1 MATTN
6 EMLTREIAAQ
16 AEQFDEIF
24 ANDDPLDE
32 LREAPLEVTTRTQ
45 LVVVLCTGGPHV
57 EAAADLDDDG
67 AVVSASL
74 TGYWGSE
81 TVRTQVQPGTSL
93 WRALG
98 EYAETVRLLA

>member
-1 MATTN
+1 MPTTN
-6 EMLTREIAAQ
+6 EMLTREITAQ

-24 ANDDPLDE
+24 ANDESFDE
-32 LREAPLEVTTRTQ
+32 LWEAPFEVTARTQ

-57 EAAADLDDDG
+57 EAVADLDDDG

-81 TVRTQVQPGTSL
+81 TVRTKVQPGTSL
-93 WRALG
+93 WRALS
-98 EYAETVRLLA
+98 EYAETVRLSA

>member
-6 EMLTREIAAQ
+6 EMLTREIIAQ

-24 ANDDPLDE
+24 ANDDSFDE
-32 LREAPLEVTTRTQ
+32 LWEAPLEVTTHTQ

-57 EAAADLDDDG
+57 EAVADLDDDG

-93 WRALG
+93 WRALS
-98 EYAETVRLLA
+98 EYAETVRLSA

>member
-6 EMLTREIAAQ
+6 EILTREIIAQ

-24 ANDDPLDE
+24 ANDDPFDE
-32 LREAPLEVTTRTQ
+32 LWEVPLEVTARTQ
-45 LVVVLCTGGPHV
+45 LVVVLSAGGPHV
-57 EAAADLDDDG
+57 EAVADLDDDG

-81 TVRTQVQPGTSL
+81 TLRTQVQPGTSL
-93 WRALG
+93 WWALR
-98 EYAETVRLLA
+98 EYAETVRMSV